1 LFPPRRLDPH
11 YQTNGHVMLCIPGT
25 LDHYFLQTVQEWGS
39 AAISIVD
46 ELESWR
52 GDPDE
57 HGARLEGLAFLF
69 AIRSGELIRE
79 ARDRD
84 LDLEPIREL
93 CAVVDHWDRTRDVD
107 QLPDPR
113 RLRRMLTA
121 ASVTIEAIEDAI
133 DQGRPIPAS
142 ITPFAS
148 DGRRHESNGAHP
160 NGRMR
165 PSNGAQLIPL
175 VAPDLVQPDAPKEAR
190 DQFLYERLLSGEP
203 QSKVLRACNAL
214 AAERKWNRLQNTNSA
229 VDAAN
234 HWALAHG
241 KPQLPKRK
249 PGRRGGP
256 QY

>member
-1 LFPPRRLDPH
+1 
-11 YQTNGHVMLCIPGT
+11 

-69 AIRSGELIRE
+69 SIRSGELIRE

-113 RLRRMLTA
+113 CLRRMLTA
-121 ASVTIEAIEDAI
+121 AEVTLEAIEERSG
-133 DQGRPIPAS
+133 GRS
-142 ITPFAS
+142 IEPVAVN
-148 DGRRHESNGAHP
+148 GPQPKSNNPVAEAP
-160 NGRMR
+160 
-165 PSNGAQLIPL
+165 
-175 VAPDLVQPDAPKEAR
+175 APDTTTNSTMASADGALSLDDRATAYLTKLLMQYKRAEIQRPRLKAIAEALKCSR
-190 DQFLYERLLSGEP
+190 TTLYDSKVCPTFRGLWKQY
-203 QSKVLRACNAL
+203 QSKCYPSS
-214 AAERKWNRLQNTNSA
+214 K
-229 VDAAN
+229 
-234 HWALAHG
+234 G
-241 KPQLPKRK
+241 KRK
-249 PGRRGGP
+249 SVPRRADDTDDDDR
-256 QY
+256 